1 MTRANDIAS
10 LVDANGDVVASALDN
25 VPASNDASALTTG
38 TLNAARLPTE
48 IVSSDATPQL
58 SGALETNGN
67 NIRLGDSSGANV
79 NRIQLGDSQD
89 MAIYHDG
96 SNSNIRDG
104 GTGNLKLLASN
115 FALQNSAANHNA
127 MVYTDGGAVSLY
139 HNNSKKFETSA
150 AGCVITG
157 DLSVSGSIAGAG
169 KILQMV
175 TNRFSNVNQT
185 TSSSTFQ
192 NSVMTATITPTSS
205 SSQIYGIFNFTS
217 IIDAY
222 ANNGVDAEYRITN
235 NGTEIHGMKIGA
247 WTDVDKSFASI
258 HYVDSPAT
266 TSAITYL
273 LQYRRSATYSG
284 NGAVGLQATGAN
296 NDMTVILFEVGA

>member
-58 SGALETNGN
+58 SGALGTNGN
-67 NIRLGDSSGANV
+67 NINFGDNDKAVFGASNDL
-79 NRIQLGDSQD
+79 Q
-89 MAIYHDG
+89 IYHDG
-96 SNSNIRDG
+96 SNSFIDDA
-104 GTGNLKLLASN
+104 GTGNVFLRGSSQVIIGNMTGEQAAVFNDNGSVTLNYDNAQKLATTS
-115 FALQNSAANHNA
+115 
-127 MVYTDGGAVSLY
+127 TGVS
-139 HNNSKKFETSA
+139 
-150 AGCVITG
+150 VTG

-217 IIDAY
+217 IVDAY
-222 ANNGVDAEYRITN
+222 ANVGADVEYRILN
-235 NGTEIHGMKIGA
+235 NGTEIHGMKIGS
-247 WTDVDKSFASI
+247 WTDVDRGLASI

-273 LQYRRSATYSG
+273 MQYRRSGTYSG
-284 NGAVGLQATGAN
+284 GGAVGLQATGAN